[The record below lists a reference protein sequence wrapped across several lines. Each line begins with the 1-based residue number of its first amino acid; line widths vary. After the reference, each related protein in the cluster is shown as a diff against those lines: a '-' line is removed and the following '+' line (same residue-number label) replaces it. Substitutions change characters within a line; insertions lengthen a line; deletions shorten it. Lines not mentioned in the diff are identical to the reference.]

1 MKRVWLILLVV
12 LVVLCGGG
20 MFALTRV
27 LGSMRKP
34 PAAKDVVVER
44 GNLIV
49 SVVESGTV
57 DAVKVV
63 EIKSRVAGRVKKLW
77 VEEGDEVSAGQLIAT
92 IDPQETELRVEQDE
106 AQLRGAQ
113 AGVARATIE
122 IEQRRVL
129 AKTALE
135 KARARLA
142 QLEKELQ
149 IQPTLTKSSI
159 ESAQTAY
166 NSAVQTR
173 DLLVNT
179 SQLNERTQTQNA
191 VDEANTNYEQ
201 AKREFDRQKGLR
213 ASGYVADRDVEL
225 ARQQL
230 DLAQTRLQGARDR
243 LGRLDGQQDLE
254 RRQAEERVR
263 QAKADLDRAMAN
275 RIQDD
280 VKRKEYETAVAT
292 VREAEIGLRDVEVLQ
307 KGRAQGQATVDQLRS
322 VVNDSRRQ
330 LGETEIRAPIAG
342 VIAKRLIQEGELVS
356 SLSSFSSGT
365 PIVRLEDRR
374 RMIVKL
380 DINEIDAAKLKLG
393 MKAKVDVDALPD
405 DTMEGQVT
413 KIAPASKI
421 AAAATGAQPVVKFE
435 VEVTLDKSQAGLK
448 SGMSAKCTMDTLRIE
463 NVLRVPVEYLGQ
475 DTEGAFLM
483 IKPDPKKKDAK
494 ATREA
499 VVPGVRTNTFVEIK
513 SGATEGQKLE
523 KPAFT
528 GPKRRGAFG
537 GPND

>member
-1 MKRVWLILLVV
+1 
-12 LVVLCGGG
+12 

-27 LGSMRKP
+27 MGAMRKP
-34 PAAKDVVVER
+34 PAAKEVVVER

-49 SVVESGTV
+49 SVIESGTV

-77 VEEGDEVSAGQLIAT
+77 VDEGDEVKAGQLIAT
-92 IDPQETELRVEQDE
+92 IDPQETELRVAQDE

-113 AGVARATIE
+113 AGVARASIE

-129 AKTALE
+129 ARTALQ
-135 KARARLA
+135 KARARLS

-166 NSAVQTR
+166 NSALQSR

-179 SQLNERTQTQNA
+179 TQLNERTQTQNA
-191 VDEANTNYEQ
+191 VDEANTNFEQ
-201 AKREFDRQKGLR
+201 ARREFDRQKGLR
-213 ASGYVADRDVEL
+213 ASGYVADRDVEI

-263 QAKADLDRAMAN
+263 QAKADLDRATAN

-280 VKRKEYETAVAT
+280 VKRKEYETALAS
-292 VREAEIGLRDVEVLQ
+292 VREAEIGLKDVDVLQ
-307 KGRAQGQATVDQLRS
+307 KSRAQGQATVDQLRS

-342 VIAKRLIQEGELVS
+342 VITKRLIQEGELVS

-393 MKAKVDVDALPD
+393 MRAKVDVDALPEQ
-405 DTMEGQVT
+405 TMVGKVT

-421 AAAATGAQPVVKFE
+421 ATTAVTTSQPVVKFE
-435 VEVTLDKSQAGLK
+435 VEVTLDKPEAGLK

-475 DTEGAFLM
+475 DTEGSFLM
-483 IKPDPKKKDAK
+483 VKPDSKAKDAK

-499 VVPGVRTNTFVEIK
+499 VVAGVRTSTFVEIR
-513 SGATEGQKLE
+513 SGATEGQRLE

-528 GPKRRGAFG
+528 GPRRRGAFG